1 MKYHFKISKKHFNDL
16 KNHLYP
22 GDGKEAVSIAIC
34 GRSVNGNTF
43 LVHRLINI
51 PYKMCNRTPDL
62 IKWPTQLIA
71 DELPKLIEKNF
82 ALFKIHSHPSGFNQF
97 SEIDDRSDIELFDSI
112 YGWFDN
118 SDLHGSL
125 VLLPNDKMF
134 GRVVKP
140 NLQFEY
146 IEKISIIGRAI
157 TIYENNQE
165 SFDSEVNLRNSQTLG
180 KGTQRLLK
188 NLKIGVVGC
197 SGTGSPVIEQ
207 LARLGVG
214 SLVLVDPDIIELKN
228 LNRIINSTKADS
240 RLGEP
245 KVDVAQRAI
254 TKMGFS
260 TNVKTFNSNIYEDC
274 LAIMELSDCDLVFGC
289 VDSIDA
295 RHLLNSIS
303 SFYLIPYIDIGI
315 KILSDKKGGI
325 EQICGSVHYI
335 LPGESSLQ
343 TRGVYTSEGLR
354 SANMYRIDPNEYKEQ
369 RTSGYITNVDV
380 EAPAVISINMLASSL
395 AVNEFLSRIHNIKS
409 EDLSDYD
416 IIRFSL
422 TDYYLINEKSC
433 HEVDVLLSKNIGRG
447 DLNPLLNMPEFSYV
461 GKD

>member
-1 MKYHFKISKKHFNDL
+1 MVKRPFPLLFA
-16 KNHLYP
+16 
-22 GDGKEAVSIAIC
+22 G
-34 GRSVNGNTF
+34 GRSTGNTF

-51 PYKMCNRTPDL
+51 PYTMCKRTPDL
-62 IKWPTQLIA
+62 IEWSTTLIA
-71 DELPKLIEKNF
+71 DELPKLITKNL
-82 ALFKIHSHPSGFNQF
+82 ALFKIHSHPSGYNQF
-97 SEIDDRSDIELFDSI
+97 SEIDNRSDIELFDSI

-125 VLLPNDKMF
+125 VLLPNDNLF

-140 NLQFEY
+140 NLQFEN
-146 IEKISIIGRAI
+146 INKISIIGRAI
-157 TIYENNQE
+157 RIYEENQE
-165 SFDSEVNLRNSQTLG
+165 LFDHKVNLRNYQTLG

-207 LARLGVG
+207 LARLGIG
-214 SLVLVDPDIIELKN
+214 SLVLVDPDIVEPKN

-240 RLGEP
+240 EIGEY
-245 KVDVAQRAI
+245 KVDVAKRAI
-254 TKMGFS
+254 DEMGFS
-260 TNVKTFNSNIYEDC
+260 TKVITINTNIYEDG
-274 LAIMELSDCDLVFGC
+274 LTIKELSDCDVIFGC
-289 VDSIDA
+289 VDSIDG
-295 RHLLNSIS
+295 RYLINSIS
-303 SFYLIPYIDIGI
+303 SFYLIPYIDVGI

-343 TRGVYTSEGLR
+343 TRGVYTSEALR
-354 SANMYRIDPNEYKEQ
+354 SANMFRMDPNEYLEQ
-369 RTSGYITNVDV
+369 RNSGYITDVKV

-395 AVNEFLSRIHNIKS
+395 AVNEFLSRIHNIKN
-409 EDLSDYD
+409 EGLINYD

-422 TDYYLINEKSC
+422 TDYYLINEKSN
-433 HEVDVLLSKNIGRG
+433 HANDLLLSKSIGRG

-461 GKD
+461 EKF